1 MYIKTYFHVSTQ
13 TQALSVY
20 ICTRLCMYIYICTY
34 IYIYIL
40 YSIFM
45 EKVDNIYIY

>member
-20 ICTRLCMYIYICTY
+20 ICTRLCMYIYMY
-34 IYIYIL
+34 IYIYTL